1 MALFVTSPEPASI
14 AVGGD
19 SPITDE
25 EGEVVNPGIGAAH
38 TELGSPPPKSPTR
51 LPQAKYGGVKSP
63 PISTPPPK
71 PLYKQINTPVATPV
85 LEPQGTATAAPPTAE
100 PGQAPRLDP
109 WAESLAAAATAST
122 TATRSEA
129 NCHRMMEFWQKVIEK
144 Q

>member
-1 MALFVTSPEPASI
+1 MALFVKSPEPASI
-14 AVGGD
+14 AVGGG

-38 TELGSPPPKSPTR
+38 TELGSPPPTSPTR

-71 PLYKQINTPVATPV
+71 PLFKQISTPVVTPA
-85 LEPQGTATAAPPTAE
+85 LGLQGIAADAPPTAE

-109 WAESLAAAATAST
+109 WAESRAAAATASIA
-122 TATRSEA
+122 AT
-129 NCHRMMEFWQKVIEK
+129 V
-144 Q
+144 